1 MQNSLFTVPDQP
13 PCAHR
18 DVMDIQVV
26 AFPQEGIVKG
36 PESASLLEAAL
47 QMGADVLGGMSAN
60 QACPDDSRTQVRK
73 RFDLTEEYGGDVDMH
88 VDETDDPFFHTL
100 EMMADEAIARG
111 YTGHRAHLRTR
122 RLWRPLRPLYQR

>member
-1 MQNSLFTVPDQP
+1 
-13 PCAHR
+13 
-18 DVMDIQVV
+18 MDIQVV

-111 YTGHRAHLRTR
+111 YAGHRAHLRTR
-122 RLWRPLRPLYQR
+122 RL